1 MVGGVDLEAPVLAAD
16 CDSNGLDFRM
26 LPRQAS
32 NSGLRLPIVRRII
45 SVIMNA
51 LIPSGR
57 EGGSSLLVGKYL
69 MDLVN

>member
-1 MVGGVDLEAPVLAAD
+1 MVVGVDLEAPVLAPD

-32 NSGLRLPIVRRII
+32 NSGLRLPSVRRII

-51 LIPSGR
+51 LIPSCR
-57 EGGSSLLVGKYL
+57 EGGSSILVGKYL